1 MYKLPASLEA
11 PLTRFDSGLTLADV
25 LPSDE
30 APDAA
35 DRDTAGSQLRA
46 DLDNV
51 LCTLSAREAGVL
63 RARYGL
69 DDGCPRTLEDIGQA
83 FQVRSGPGAGAE
95 VFLPSVGAGTACS
108 RVPRGGTASL
118 HNFWAAQDP
127 ARVRFSSA
135 HGGGAHPGPSAMCL
149 ACMKL
154 RWRVSAAHSLEDRK
168 EASSMSLCLP
178 VFTPVGWCVAGHAR
192 AHPPDR
198 GQGHPEAAPPQP
210 QRRAARVHGRR
221 H

>member
-1 MYKLPASLEA
+1 LTRLAQRSQVYKLPASLEA

-83 FQVRSGPGAGAE
+83 FQVRSGPGAQA
-95 VFLPSVGAGTACS
+95 
-108 RVPRGGTASL
+108 PRS
-118 HNFWAAQDP
+118 F
-127 ARVRFSSA
+127 
-135 HGGGAHPGPSAMCL
+135 C
-149 ACMKL
+149 L
-154 RWRVSAAHSLEDRK
+154 RWGPGRHAAVCRV
-168 EASSMSLCLP
+168 
-178 VFTPVGWCVAGHAR
+178 
-192 AHPPDR
+192 
-198 GQGHPEAAPPQP
+198 AAPHRSTILGSSGSRQGALFERIRW
-210 QRRAARVHGRR
+210 RRTSCTERYVSGMYETALARLRCSQFGR
-221 H
+221 

>member
-1 MYKLPASLEA
+1 MTKTLPLDQARPRPQVYKLPASLEA

-83 FQVRSGPGAGAE
+83 FQVRGGSGG
-95 VFLPSVGAGTACS
+95 C
-108 RVPRGGTASL
+108 
-118 HNFWAAQDP
+118 AQGYYP
-127 ARVRFSSA
+127 QW
-135 HGGGAHPGPSAMCL
+135 G
-149 ACMKL
+149 
-154 RWRVSAAHSLEDRK
+154 
-168 EASSMSLCLP
+168 SSMQPS
-178 VFTPVGWCVAGHAR
+178 GAWQHRVA
-192 AHPPDR
+192 
-198 GQGHPEAAPPQP
+198 
-210 QRRAARVHGRR
+210 
-221 H
+221 